1 MNAKQRLIL
10 EIENSPDFIVREVF
24 QSLLIAK
31 AKYAREQARILLK
44 SPDTQEE
51 NSDNYSKPIWELFDE
66 AVKNLPEEA
75 ISELPTDGAAQADH
89 YIYGTPKR
97 EE

>member
-31 AKYAREQARILLK
+31 AKYAREQARIVLK
-44 SPDTQEE
+44 SPDTQE
-51 NSDNYSKPIWELFDE
+51 NCDNYSKPIWELFDE

>member
-10 EIENSPDFIVREVF
+10 EIENSPDFIVREVRK
-24 QSLLIAK
+24 SLLIAK

-44 SPDTQEE
+44 SSDTEEKPDP
-51 NSDNYSKPIWELFDE
+51 YGKPIWELFDE
-66 AVKNLPEEA
+66 AVKNLPEEV

-89 YIYGTPKR
+89 YIYGTPKQ